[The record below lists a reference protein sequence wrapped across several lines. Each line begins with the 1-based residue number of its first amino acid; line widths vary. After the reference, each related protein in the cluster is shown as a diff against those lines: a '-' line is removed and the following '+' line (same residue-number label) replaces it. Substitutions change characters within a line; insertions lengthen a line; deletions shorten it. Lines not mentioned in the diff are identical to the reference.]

1 MFLRRPA
8 LLASL
13 LMSIAFTPSSLI
25 PSAYAASH
33 REAPLIGL
41 DPSADITD
49 VYAFVNYDDPNRVT
63 LIMNVIPMQEPS
75 AGPNYFFFDPNVL
88 YKMNVDLNGD
98 GVANELSFEVRFQTE
113 IRNALAKFSLP
124 SPVANVGRPEIGQ
137 ITALDGPG
145 SEGLGLRQ
153 RYTVTMVKKAANG
166 SFVRTQLAAADGQP
180 LFAVPSNQGPFTM
193 PGYEALAAQ
202 GIRTLSNGARVS
214 VGQRDDTFYIDLGA
228 VFDGPLNLRRSPVLS
243 DAEDADD
250 THNFGGVDMFS
261 GFNVSTIAIEVP
273 KALVTPSTGN
283 YIGVYANT
291 LRPKVTVLR
300 ETGGNVNTG
309 PFVQVSRMG
318 NPLVNE
324 LVIRFDNKDRWNAS
338 KPSDESKFIADFQD
352 PTLARV
358 INLLYGVPIPAAP
371 RNDLVSVLLQY
382 PGANPGAIS
391 ELLRLNVNQA
401 PTTAALQK
409 RLGILAH
416 DAAGNPT
423 PDAAAWPNGRRPN
436 DDVTDVALRVVSGV
450 LLGTGNNR
458 LGDGV
463 NFNIGA
469 PGTDVT
475 ANGIKRSFP
484 FLPTPFDG
492 RDRRHIDPGE

>member
-1 MFLRRPA
+1 MIFRRST
-8 LLASL
+8 LMASL
-13 LMSIAFTPSSLI
+13 LMSATFASLSPSVF
-25 PSAYAASH
+25 AASH
-33 REAPLIGL
+33 REAPLMAL

-49 VYAFVNYDDPNRVT
+49 VYAFLNYNDPNRVT
-63 LIMNVIPMQEPS
+63 LIMNAIPMQEPS

-88 YKMNVDLNGD
+88 YKINVDLNGD
-98 GVANELSFEVRFQTE
+98 GMANELSFEVRFQTQ
-113 IRNALAKFSLP
+113 IRNSLAKFNLP
-124 SPVANVGRPEIGQ
+124 SPVANAGRPEIGQ
-137 ITALDGPG
+137 ITALNGPG

-153 RYTVTMVKKAANG
+153 SYTVTMVKKAANG
-166 SFVRTQLAAADGQP
+166 SFVRTQLKATDGQP

-193 PGYEALAAQ
+193 PDYEALATQ
-202 GIRTLSNGARVS
+202 GIRTLNNDARVFA
-214 VGQRDDTFYIDLGA
+214 GQRDESFYIDVGA
-228 VFDGPLNLRRSPVLS
+228 AFDGPLNLRRSPVMS

-250 THNFGGVDMFS
+250 TNNFGGVDMLS
-261 GFNVSTIAIEVP
+261 GLNVNTIAIEIP

-300 ETGGNVNTG
+300 ATGGSGTTG

-324 LVIRFDNKDRWNAS
+324 LLIRFENKDRWNAS
-338 KPSDESKFIADFQD
+338 KPTDDSKFIADFKD

-358 INLLYGVPIPAAP
+358 INILYGVPIPAAP
-371 RNDLVSVLLQY
+371 RNDLVSALLQY
-382 PGANPGAIS
+382 PGNNPGAIS
-391 ELLRLNVNQA
+391 DLLRLNVNQA
-401 PTTAALQK
+401 PTPVASQK

-416 DAAGNPT
+416 DASGNPT
-423 PDAAAWPNGRRPN
+423 PDPAAWPNGRRPN
-436 DDVTDVALRVVSGV
+436 DDVTDIALRVVSGV

-463 NFNIGA
+463 NYNIGA

-475 ANGIKRSFP
+475 ANGIKQSFP